1 MKYQPIKINKV
12 KTNII
17 TDEAKRF
24 KAFRLAL
31 NLTLEE
37 MGEIL
42 GRTISHVQKF
52 EDGTRRIQ
60 LKDVKILHLKLGLS
74 YEWFYHGKGSMTYKE
89 KKEFSL
95 KDISEY
101 ETKQSI
107 LENKVEQLDT
117 YLKKLTAEFDNAFS
131 DSK

>member
-1 MKYQPIKINKV
+1 M

-42 GRTISHVQKF
+42 GRTLAHIHKF

-60 LKDVKILHLKLGLS
+60 LKDVKTMHLKLGLS
-74 YEWFYHGKGSMTYKE
+74 YEWFYHGKGNMIYTE
-89 KKEFSL
+89 KKKFSI

-101 ETKQSI
+101 ETKQKI
-107 LENKVEQLDT
+107 LENKVDQLDA
-117 YLKKLTAEFDNAFS
+117 YLKKLTAEFDAAFA
-131 DSK
+131 SK